1 MQKFKFAEFSRKT
14 VFRDFP
20 VNYKEIPWSDSAT
33 HNFRKFRIFW
43 DVPEP
48 NRMENDRMHSGTDGR
63 KDGRTDILVI
73 ISFDK
78 IFCDFRLQILY

>member
-20 VNYKEIPWSDSAT
+20 VNYKEIPGSEGAM

-43 DVPEP
+43 DLPEP
-48 NRMENDRMHSGTDGR
+48 NRMEID
-63 KDGRTDILVI
+63 
-73 ISFDK
+73 
-78 IFCDFRLQILY
+78 